1 MMQQDVPDDFVLATG
16 AAISVRAF
24 AEMAAT
30 YFGFHLEWS
39 GSGVGEIGVDRQT
52 GKAIVKIDQKFY
64 RPADINAL
72 VGSPLRAQSRLGWK
86 HRVNID
92 QLAVM
97 MAEADIDE

>member
-72 VGSPLRAQSRLGWK
+72 AALPLIVHSILGKAGSTGKYRSARCDDGRSR
-86 HRVNID
+86 
-92 QLAVM
+92 
-97 MAEADIDE
+97 